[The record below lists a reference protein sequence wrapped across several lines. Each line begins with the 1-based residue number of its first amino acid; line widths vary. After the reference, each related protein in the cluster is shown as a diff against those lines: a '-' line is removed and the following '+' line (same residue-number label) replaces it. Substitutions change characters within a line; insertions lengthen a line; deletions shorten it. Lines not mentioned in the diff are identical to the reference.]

1 MTREEIEK
9 MPDEEFK
16 AESERGQKLYDETMR
31 RLVETGQESAE
42 IEAFGRT
49 FEVKRD
55 PEYVKKLDEEERK
68 REEYLKS
75 PDGQK
80 TSWAR
85 KTADETGQTIYV
97 TLESGMR
104 LAFFPRKK
112 KE

>member
-42 IEAFGRT
+42 IEVFGRT

-55 PEYVKKLDEEERK
+55 PEYVKKLYEEERK

-97 TLESGMR
+97 SRSTPASL
-104 LAFFPRKK
+104 LPVFVC
-112 KE
+112 

>member
-1 MTREEIEK
+1 MTREEIQK
-9 MPDEEFK
+9 MPYEEFK
-16 AESERGQKLYDETMR
+16 AEYEKYQKLRDETMR

-42 IEAFGRT
+42 IEAFGMP

-68 REEYLKS
+68 REEYLKT

-85 KTADETGQTIYV
+85 KTADETGQIIYV

-104 LAFFPRKK
+104 LAYFPRKK